1 VNTVILKPGKE
12 KPLTKKHPWVF
23 SGAIDRISPATSQKS
38 SDVAMGET
46 VMIKSA
52 QGQFLAWAGYSPMSK
67 IRMRV
72 WSWNEG
78 DKIDPAFFKKKF
90 TSAIERREALGL
102 PNKQS
107 NACRLINAESDGIP
121 GLIVD
126 QYNDVLVM
134 QCLTAGVEYWKQ
146 IWAEILMDLTGAKSV
161 YERSDADV
169 RQMEGLEQRN
179 GLLRG
184 KEVEGVVKIKENGLK
199 FLVDIFNGHKTG
211 FYLDQRENRE
221 ILKQFSKGREVLN
234 CFCYTGGFSVY
245 AMAGGAKSVTS
256 VDSSADAID
265 LAKQNMALN
274 KLPEKKCKWVCAD
287 VFQILREYDNAGE
300 KFDLIIL
307 DPPKFAASQSQIE
320 GALRGYKDI
329 NRLAF
334 QLLKPNGILFTFSC
348 SGGVTE
354 SDFQR
359 AVAWGALDAGKEV
372 KIIKRLS
379 QAGDHPVALNFPEAG
394 YLKGFV
400 IQI

>member
-1 VNTVILKPGKE
+1 
-12 KPLTKKHPWVF
+12 
-23 SGAIDRISPATSQKS
+23 
-38 SDVAMGET
+38 
-46 VMIKSA
+46 
-52 QGQFLAWAGYSPMSK
+52 
-67 IRMRV
+67 
-72 WSWNEG
+72 
-78 DKIDPAFFKKKF
+78 
-90 TSAIERREALGL
+90 
-102 PNKQS
+102 
-107 NACRLINAESDGIP
+107 
-121 GLIVD
+121 
-126 QYNDVLVM
+126 M
-134 QCLTAGVEYWKQ
+134 QCLTAGAEYWKQ
-146 IWAEILMDLTGAKSV
+146 IWAEILMDLTGVKSV

-169 RQMEGLEQRN
+169 RQMEGLEIRN

-184 KEVEGVVKIKENGLK
+184 KEVAGMVEIKENGLK
-199 FLVDIFNGHKTG
+199 FLVNIFNGHKTG

-221 ILKQFSKGREVLN
+221 ILKQFAKGREALN

-245 AMAGGAKSVTS
+245 ALDGGAKSVTS
-256 VDSSADAID
+256 VDSSADVID

-274 KLPEKKCKWVCAD
+274 KLPEKKCEWVCAD
-287 VFQILREYDNAGE
+287 VFQILREYDNAGR

-307 DPPKFAASQSQIE
+307 DPPKFAANQRQIE

-359 AVAWGALDAGKEV
+359 AIAWGALDAGKEA

-379 QAGDHPVALNFPEAG
+379 QAADHPVALNFPEAG

-400 IQI
+400 IQV